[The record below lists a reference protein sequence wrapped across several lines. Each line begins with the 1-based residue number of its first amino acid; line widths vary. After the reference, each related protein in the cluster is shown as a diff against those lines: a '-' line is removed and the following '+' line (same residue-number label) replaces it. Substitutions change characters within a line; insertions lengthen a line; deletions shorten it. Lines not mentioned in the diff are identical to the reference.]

1 MMWYWGGGGHW
12 WWALLGFVG
21 MVAFWGLIIWAVWY
35 FVTGLSRR
43 PDTGPGT
50 DGAKRILDERL
61 ARGEIDAEDY
71 RRLLTLMRGDHV
83 HAGNGQ
89 SPVGARDHPGDQ
101 R

>member
-1 MMWYWGGGGHW
+1 MMWYWGSGGHW

-35 FVTGLSRR
+35 FVTGLNSR
-43 PDTGPGT
+43 PDQQQERG
-50 DGAKRILDERL
+50 DAKRILDERL
-61 ARGEIDAEDY
+61 ARGEIDTDEY
-71 RRLLTLMRGDHV
+71 RRLLSLIRDDAV

-89 SPVGARDHPGDQ
+89 SHASSGGQ